1 MGSFLQFCIFSTLLK
16 YASACV
22 DGKVNFLLENTLLFV
37 CFLSS
42 FFLLFY
48 FFLITGQRF
57 YQVAAFA
64 FSATLLDDLVT
75 KRHFIYKKEV
85 STGSFSLILNVQKT
99 IIIIITSFAQ
109 T

>member
-16 YASACV
+16 YASACAN
-22 DGKVNFLLENTLLFV
+22 GELNFLLENTLLFV

-42 FFLLFY
+42 FFLLFS

-57 YQVAAFA
+57 CQVAAFA

-75 KRHFIYKKEV
+75 KKTLYIKKR
-85 STGSFSLILNVQKT
+85 SFRRLFSLILNVQKK
-99 IIIIITSFAQ
+99 TSFAQ

>member
-16 YASACV
+16 YASACAN
-22 DGKVNFLLENTLLFV
+22 GKLNFLLENTLLFV

-42 FFLLFY
+42 FFLLFS

-57 YQVAAFA
+57 CQVAAFA

-75 KRHFIYKKEV
+75 KKTLYIKKR
-85 STGSFSLILNVQKT
+85 SYCRLFSLILNVQKN
-99 IIIIITSFAQ
+99 
-109 T
+109 